1 MSREQLSTLAALPFY
16 TAGRYP
22 KADCLRWCRKNE
34 IVELSSREFFDR
46 IRDLSFGLR
55 VLGVKAEDR
64 VAIISEP
71 RPDWLTT
78 DFAVLASGA
87 VSVPIYPTLPPNQV
101 GYILADSG
109 ARVVVVSDEIQAVKV
124 RSVWRELSQ
133 LKTLVVMESVAA
145 HKVDEGN
152 HYELSFES
160 LLERGHQSLITG
172 DGLGRKYKEDALAI
186 KPDQLATII
195 YTSGT
200 TGDPKGVMLTHG
212 NVTSNILAAKT
223 VVTLDDSDEALSFLP
238 LSHAFERTVVMLYL
252 YSGVTVTFAESLD
265 TIGRD
270 LQRVRPTVMT
280 GVPRVFEKLH
290 ARIFSTVAEAA
301 FVRRKMFGWALRV
314 GQKTSQL
321 NLENRAVPVSVRVQM
336 TVADKLVLSKIRARL
351 GGRLRWVVSG
361 SAPLAVDVA
370 EFLFG
375 IGIPVLEGYGL
386 TETAPVLTVN
396 PEGRQKLGTVGPA
409 LPHVTLRIAS
419 DGEILARGPNIM
431 KGYYGNKHAT
441 DEAIRDGWLY
451 TGDIGRLDTDGYLTI
466 TDRKKELIVTATGKN
481 IAPSPIESALKKSPF
496 MAEAMLVGDRRPY
509 VVALLV
515 PDFDMLVARF
525 GSGNEREIVSWDATN
540 SKQLLDRADVES
552 LFVGIVE
559 RVNRD
564 LAPHEQIKRWR
575 LLPAVFSIS
584 TGELTPTLKLRRRVV
599 VERWSSF
606 IGELYEASE

>member
-1 MSREQLSTLAALPFY
+1 MSQEQLSTLAALPFY
-16 TAGRYP
+16 AAGRYP
-22 KADCLRWCRKNE
+22 KSDCLRWCRENE
-34 IVELSSREFFDR
+34 IVEFSSRDFFDR

-55 VLGVKAEDR
+55 VLGVEAEDR

-78 DFAVLASGA
+78 DFSVLANGA
-87 VSVPIYPTLPPNQV
+87 VSVPIYPTLPPSQV

-109 ARVVVVSDEIQAVKV
+109 AEVVVVSDEEQAAKV
-124 RSVWRELSQ
+124 RSVWSELPQ
-133 LKTLVVMESVAA
+133 LKALVVMESGA
-145 HKVDEGN
+145 VDRVGEGDRD
-152 HYELSFES
+152 EVSFDS
-160 LLERGHQSLITG
+160 LLERGHQRLITG
-172 DGLGRKYKEDALAI
+172 DGLARQYKEDALAI

-301 FVRRKMFGWALRV
+301 FVRQKMFHWALHV
-314 GQKTSQL
+314 GRKCSQSKL
-321 NLENRAVPVSVRVQM
+321 ANRPVPVSVRAQM
-336 TVADKLVLSKIRARL
+336 AIADKVVLSKVRARL

-370 EFLFG
+370 EFLFS
-375 IGIPVLEGYGL
+375 IGVPVLEGYGL

-396 PEGRQKLGTVGPA
+396 PEGRQKLGTVGPP

-431 KGYYGNKHAT
+431 KGYYGNTLAT
-441 DEAIRDGWLY
+441 DDVIRDGWLH
-451 TGDIGRLDTDGYLTI
+451 TGDIGKLDADGYLTI
-466 TDRKKELIVTATGKN
+466 TDRKKELIITATGKN
-481 IAPSPIESALKKSPF
+481 IAPNPIEAALKKSPF
-496 MAEAMLVGDRRPY
+496 VAEAMLVGDRRPY
-509 VVALLV
+509 VVALVV
-515 PDFDMLVARF
+515 PDFDALAARF
-525 GSGNEREIVSWDATN
+525 GDDSKSEIVSWDVTHA
-540 SKQLLDRADVES
+540 KELLEQPDVES
-552 LFVGIVE
+552 LFVDVVE
-559 RVNRD
+559 RVND
-564 LAPHEQIKRWR
+564 NLAPHEQVKRWK
-575 LLPAVFSIS
+575 LLPAVLSIA

-599 VERWSSF
+599 AERWSSL
-606 IGELYEASE
+606 ISELYEVSK

>member
-1 MSREQLSTLAALPFY
+1 MSQEQLSTLAALPFY
-16 TAGRYP
+16 AAGRYP
-22 KADCLRWCRKNE
+22 KSDCLRWCRENE
-34 IVELSSREFFDR
+34 IVEFSSREFFDR
-46 IRDLSFGLR
+46 VRDLSFGLR
-55 VLGVKAEDR
+55 VLDVEAEDR

-78 DFAVLASGA
+78 DFAVLANGA
-87 VSVPIYPTLPPNQV
+87 VSVPIYPTLPSSQV
-101 GYILADSG
+101 AYILADSG
-109 ARVVVVSDEIQAVKV
+109 AKVVVVSDEEQAAKV
-124 RSVWRELSQ
+124 RSVWSELPQ
-133 LKTLVVMESVAA
+133 LKALIVMESREIDRVGEGDR
-145 HKVDEGN
+145 DEV
-152 HYELSFES
+152 SFDN
-160 LLERGHQSLITG
+160 LLDRGHQRLITG
-172 DGLGRKYKEDALAI
+172 DGLARQYKEDALAV

-238 LSHAFERTVVMLYL
+238 LSHAFERTVVMLYF

-290 ARIFSTVAEAA
+290 ARIFSTVAEAPL
-301 FVRRKMFGWALRV
+301 VRQKMFHWALHV
-314 GQKTSQL
+314 GRRCSQSKL
-321 NLENRAVPVSVRVQM
+321 ANRPVPVSVRAQM
-336 TVADKLVLSKIRARL
+336 AIADKVVLSKVRARL

-370 EFLFG
+370 EFLFS
-375 IGIPVLEGYGL
+375 IGVPVLEGYGL

-396 PEGRQKLGTVGPA
+396 PEGRQKLGTVGPP
-409 LPHVTLRIAS
+409 LPHVTLRIAT

-431 KGYYGNKHAT
+431 KGYYGNTRAT
-441 DEAIRDGWLY
+441 DEVIRDGWLH
-451 TGDIGRLDTDGYLTI
+451 TGDIGKLDADGYLTI
-466 TDRKKELIVTATGKN
+466 TDRKKEIIVTANGKN
-481 IAPSPIESALKKSPF
+481 IAPNPIEAALKKSPF
-496 MAEAMLVGDRRPY
+496 VAEAMLVGDRRPY

-515 PDFDMLVARF
+515 PDLDVLTARF
-525 GSGNEREIVSWDATN
+525 GNDSDSQMSSGDFTY
-540 SKQLLDRADVES
+540 SKHFLEQPDIES
-552 LFVGIVE
+552 LFADIVE
-559 RVNRD
+559 RVNAN
-564 LAPHEQIKRWR
+564 LASYEQVKRWR

-599 VERWSSF
+599 VERWSSL
-606 IGELYEASE
+606 ISELYEVSK

>member
-1 MSREQLSTLAALPFY
+1 MSQEQLSTLAALPFY
-16 TAGRYP
+16 AAGRYP
-22 KADCLRWCRKNE
+22 KSDCLRWCRENE
-34 IVELSSREFFDR
+34 IVEFSSREFFDR

-55 VLGVKAEDR
+55 VLGVEAEDR

-78 DFAVLASGA
+78 DFSVLANGA
-87 VSVPIYPTLPPNQV
+87 VSVPIYPTLPPSQV

-109 ARVVVVSDEIQAVKV
+109 AEVVVVSDEEQAAKV
-124 RSVWRELSQ
+124 RSVWSELPQ
-133 LKTLVVMESVAA
+133 LKALVVMESGA
-145 HKVDEGN
+145 VDRVGEGDRD
-152 HYELSFES
+152 EVSFDS
-160 LLERGHQSLITG
+160 LLERGHQRLITG
-172 DGLGRKYKEDALAI
+172 DGLARQYKEDALAI

-301 FVRRKMFGWALRV
+301 FVRQKMFHWALHV
-314 GQKTSQL
+314 GRKCSQSKL
-321 NLENRAVPVSVRVQM
+321 ANRPVPVSVRAQM
-336 TVADKLVLSKIRARL
+336 AIADKVVLSKVRARL

-370 EFLFG
+370 EFLFS
-375 IGIPVLEGYGL
+375 IGVPVLEGYGL

-396 PEGRQKLGTVGPA
+396 PEGRQKLGTVGPP

-431 KGYYGNKHAT
+431 KGYYGNTLAT
-441 DEAIRDGWLY
+441 DDVIRDGWLH
-451 TGDIGRLDTDGYLTI
+451 TGDIGKLDADGYLTI
-466 TDRKKELIVTATGKN
+466 TDRKKELIITATGKN
-481 IAPSPIESALKKSPF
+481 IAPNPIEAALKKSPF
-496 MAEAMLVGDRRPY
+496 VAEAMLVGDRRPY
-509 VVALLV
+509 VVALVV
-515 PDFDMLVARF
+515 PDFDALAARF
-525 GSGNEREIVSWDATN
+525 GDDSKSEIVSWDVTHA
-540 SKQLLDRADVES
+540 KELLEQPDVES
-552 LFVGIVE
+552 LFVDVVE
-559 RVNRD
+559 RVND
-564 LAPHEQIKRWR
+564 NLAPHEQVKRWK
-575 LLPAVFSIS
+575 LLPAVLSIA

-599 VERWSSF
+599 AERWSSL
-606 IGELYEASE
+606 ISELYEVSK

>member
-1 MSREQLSTLAALPFY
+1 MSQEQLSTLAALPFY
-16 TAGRYP
+16 AVGRYP
-22 KADCLRWCRKNE
+22 KSDCLRWCRENE
-34 IVELSSREFFDR
+34 IVEFSSREFFNR

-55 VLGVKAEDR
+55 VLGVEAEDR

-78 DFAVLASGA
+78 DFSVLANGA
-87 VSVPIYPTLPPNQV
+87 VSVPIYPTLPPSQV

-109 ARVVVVSDEIQAVKV
+109 AEVVVVSDEEQAAKV
-124 RSVWRELSQ
+124 RSVWSELPQ
-133 LKTLVVMESVAA
+133 LKTLVVMESGA
-145 HKVDEGN
+145 VDRVGEGDRD
-152 HYELSFES
+152 EVSFDS
-160 LLERGHQSLITG
+160 LLERGHQRLITG
-172 DGLGRKYKEDALAI
+172 DGLARQYKEDALAI

-238 LSHAFERTVVMLYL
+238 LSHAFERTVVMLYF

-301 FVRRKMFGWALRV
+301 FVRQKMFQWALHV
-314 GQKTSQL
+314 GRKCSQSKL
-321 NLENRAVPVSVRVQM
+321 ANRPVPVSVSAQM
-336 TVADKLVLSKIRARL
+336 AIADKVVLSKVRARL

-370 EFLFG
+370 EFLFS
-375 IGIPVLEGYGL
+375 IGVPVLEGYGL

-396 PEGRQKLGTVGPA
+396 PEGRQKLGTVGPP

-431 KGYYGNKHAT
+431 KGYYGNTLAT
-441 DEAIRDGWLY
+441 DDVIRDGWLH
-451 TGDIGRLDTDGYLTI
+451 TGDIGKLDADGYLTI
-466 TDRKKELIVTATGKN
+466 TDRKKELIITATGKN
-481 IAPSPIESALKKSPF
+481 IAPNPIEAALKKSPF
-496 MAEAMLVGDRRPY
+496 VAEAMLVGDRRPY
-509 VVALLV
+509 VVALVV
-515 PDFDMLVARF
+515 PDFDALAARF
-525 GSGNEREIVSWDATN
+525 GDDSESEIVSWDITHA
-540 SKQLLDRADVES
+540 KELLEQPGVES
-552 LFVGIVE
+552 LFVDVVE
-559 RVNRD
+559 RVNEN
-564 LAPHEQIKRWR
+564 LAPHEQVKRWK
-575 LLPAVFSIS
+575 LLPAVLSIS

-599 VERWSSF
+599 AERWSSL
-606 IGELYEASE
+606 ISELYEVSK

>member
-34 IVELSSREFFDR
+34 IVELSSREVFDR